1 MSEEDE
7 TERLLTPSLDDVRNH
22 QIGKFL
28 DYTLSISKSK
38 KKKALFTI
46 KTTTH
51 PRWFEQKHTTV
62 PGDIYLS
69 KRAVDL
75 LKRDGKVS
83 KRWSRQRKW
92 RVKKNSSGGKGE
104 WYYRYRTP
112 KKTNWIAGSKRTEEQ
127 KGKPGRK
134 AGGMAYKV
142 RREGWRILANKGH
155 IAKLLEQSFL
165 NPHERKPT
173 QKFPLRIP
181 DLSEAVE
188 EIIIQEIWP
197 KLAYHREH
205 VVNEWLGVNGLRSFL
220 QNNKADNEILEQF
233 SKGVLEEFERNRII
247 HLICKRNW
255 RAILA
260 RWIELKVFSE
270 NLWKEDHIL
279 IALSKSHDIQI
290 EPQSETTKV
299 LNKSIDFK
307 CAPFCNKPEIT
318 YDDMRAEIWCANCG
332 FIGGKI
338 SFSFNSITQEEIC
351 SYEYYDELEED

>member
-1 MSEEDE
+1 
-7 TERLLTPSLDDVRNH
+7 
-22 QIGKFL
+22 
-28 DYTLSISKSK
+28 
-38 KKKALFTI
+38 
-46 KTTTH
+46 
-51 PRWFEQKHTTV
+51 
-62 PGDIYLS
+62 
-69 KRAVDL
+69 
-75 LKRDGKVS
+75 
-83 KRWSRQRKW
+83 
-92 RVKKNSSGGKGE
+92 
-104 WYYRYRTP
+104 YRTP
-112 KKTNWIAGSKRTEEQ
+112 KKTNWIAGSKRTKEQ

-134 AGGMAYKV
+134 AGGTAYKV

-307 CAPFCNKPEIT
+307 CAPFCNKPEMAF
-318 YDDMRAEIWCANCG
+318 DFARAELWCANCG

-338 SFSFNSITQEEIC
+338 SFSFNSITQEEIY